1 MTDRHTDQPRPTVF
15 FDGSCPLCS
24 REIRHY
30 RRLPGAEAIRW
41 VDASRDPTSLAAAG
55 LDRETAMRRLH
66 ARDGDGEWLI
76 GVDAFLAIWRRLPRY
91 RWLARFV
98 GMRPVRRVTAW
109 GYDRFADWRYR
120 RRCTTSCR
128 APEER

>member
-1 MTDRHTDQPRPTVF
+1 MTDQHADHPRPTVF

-41 VDASRDPTSLAAAG
+41 VDVSRDTTSLAAAG
-55 LDRETAMRRLH
+55 LDRDTAMRRLH
-66 ARDGDGEWLI
+66 AREGDGQWRV

-98 GMRPVRRVTAW
+98 GLRPVRWVASW
-109 GYDRFADWRYR
+109 GYDRFADWRFR
-120 RRCTTSCR
+120 RRCNESCR
-128 APEER
+128 TPEGR